1 MLYLNKEVADM
12 TGRRPFADEASYIKH
27 INYCI
32 GIELKKKLSEDKANR
47 MKHQRNDLIKNKEG
61 EN

>member
-1 MLYLNKEVADM
+1 MSGRIPDRVMDKEGLNKH
-12 TGRRPFADEASYIKH
+12 RK
-27 INYCI
+27 YCI
-32 GIELKKKLSEDKANR
+32 GRALQEKLSEDREQR

>member
-1 MLYLNKEVADM
+1 M
-12 TGRRPFADEASYIKH
+12 TGRIQDSVMDKEGLNKH
-27 INYCI
+27 RKYCI
-32 GIELKKKLSEDKANR
+32 GIELKKKLAEDREQR

>member
-1 MLYLNKEVADM
+1 M
-12 TGRRPFADEASYIKH
+12 TGRYPDAMVDRAGRIKH

-32 GIELKKKLSEDKANR
+32 GIELQKKLSEDREQR

>member
-1 MLYLNKEVADM
+1 MSGRIPDRVMDREGLNKH
-12 TGRRPFADEASYIKH
+12 RK
-27 INYCI
+27 YCI
-32 GIELKKKLSEDKANR
+32 GIELKKKLAEDKANR

>member
-1 MLYLNKEVADM
+1 M
-12 TGRRPFADEASYIKH
+12 TGRRPFANEDSYIKH

-32 GIELKKKLSEDKANR
+32 GMELKKKLSEDKANR
-47 MKHQRNDLIKNKEG
+47 MKHQIKIKIKE